1 MSVSRLGV
9 QGEPLRRR
17 TKSDI
22 GVQRPKSQYLQ
33 FRRNALHPTDSN
45 SCQSSDSELDA
56 AHGPPSKFQLR
67 RLSSA
72 PGLATGR
79 LESGTNQIRSTRQL
93 TGIRAS
99 NTKSSKNP
107 NATFAV
113 HDIAEEEEDTEGQRA
128 DSNNNMS
135 SMEDGPTIVLNDAE
149 EAVVTAG
156 ADVTGGPQNEECR
169 KVSFGHTPEDCK
181 SNPKQTKSP
190 PPDST
195 NNNNNSISMDSAG
208 ETKNLRIKS
217 PSEDRRRSTSTEIT
231 MEQREAFRE
240 VFDLFDRTGGGTFD
254 AEELDE
260 ALRSVNICLDKDELV
275 DVIYG
280 LDKDGNGEI
289 DFDEFLALMTN
300 TERFL
305 ESLADEHQGVDG
317 GSSQILEER
326 RQRKEREGLLFQALT
341 QFMKKSA
348 IIGIGEIV
356 GYFRTKYNKAPHV
369 VQHYAAGARLIGL
382 TEKQLH
388 MRLEDLHASSKEQD
402 SASPYAQPLNY
413 KFWWPTLEKK
423 RKKTKEKRSHRRIH
437 LVKFIKDENHHNGQG
452 RKELAQTKSL
462 SDRRR
467 GKVGWQSPRVRHTEL
482 KLPMMALVK
491 QQEDKLKRDQHLTF
505 DDLPLLRKNVTNAT
519 KSYYNMLW
527 YARTKESKRH
537 WEILDTNSIQSKVLR
552 DQFAKTYEIYSS
564 PEYSRLTTGISTH
577 HMSTHRRRGDS
588 RAWSEDTE
596 SERKASSIVY
606 ASRRD
611 SNFLGTSRERAL
623 KPKGSTASSE
633 TANLPPVTEDRRLSE
648 GVDGGSGRSA
658 GTSESRRKSSD
669 MSGGSRLSG
678 TTPGTDRRLSAV
690 RKETGGILPTL
701 AEDR

>member
-9 QGEPLRRR
+9 QGGSLNRR

-33 FRRNALHPTDSN
+33 YRRNALHPTDSN

-79 LESGTNQIRSTRQL
+79 LESGTNQICSTRQL

-128 DSNNNMS
+128 DPNNNMS

-156 ADVTGGPQNEECR
+156 ADVTGGPQNEE
-169 KVSFGHTPEDCK
+169 S
-181 SNPKQTKSP
+181 
-190 PPDST
+190 
-195 NNNNNSISMDSAG
+195 
-208 ETKNLRIKS
+208 
-217 PSEDRRRSTSTEIT
+217 
-231 MEQREAFRE
+231 FRE

-437 LVKFIKDENHHNGQG
+437 LVKFIKDENHLHNGQG
-452 RKELAQTKSL
+452 RKEL
-462 SDRRR
+462 
-467 GKVGWQSPRVRHTEL
+467 
-482 KLPMMALVK
+482 
-491 QQEDKLKRDQHLTF
+491 
-505 DDLPLLRKNVTNAT
+505 VTNAT

-648 GVDGGSGRSA
+648 GSRPPSL

-678 TTPGTDRRLSAV
+678 TTLEDP
-690 RKETGGILPTL
+690 PTERSSEGNWRNFTNSSRGQVNWCKL
-701 AEDR
+701 FIVAS